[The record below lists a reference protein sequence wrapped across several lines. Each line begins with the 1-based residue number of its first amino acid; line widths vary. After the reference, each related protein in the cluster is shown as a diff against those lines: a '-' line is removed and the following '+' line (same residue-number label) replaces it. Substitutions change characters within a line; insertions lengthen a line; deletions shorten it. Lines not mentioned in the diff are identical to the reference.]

1 MSHVHV
7 PCKHLNSEF
16 HVRVTV
22 ISPDLLHKSSHTHVI
37 LSISRSCFLGQT
49 FLVICMHLYAG
60 QLEREE
66 RERATVRQS
75 ISRLQHEMSRLSS
88 LISEK
93 SGQQH
98 RLEQNNVLMQNDIVH
113 ALKVQ
118 YTHIY
123 ICMH

>member
-1 MSHVHV
+1 
-7 PCKHLNSEF
+7 
-16 HVRVTV
+16 
-22 ISPDLLHKSSHTHVI
+22 
-37 LSISRSCFLGQT
+37 
-49 FLVICMHLYAG
+49 MHLYAG

-118 YTHIY
+118 YTHI
-123 ICMH
+123 CMYALVYMHVHDGKYNIHCTCMIHVYNIYMHMF